1 MKNGKLLFLF
11 LIVLNTGCNTLY
23 NNHRVKLEIMEPAK
37 VFFSGDYKKL
47 AIKYNNINV
56 SYNERFASYLIDTAQ
71 FADYTNLDSSASFT
85 FYDSFLKNIK
95 SQHFFEN
102 ITDLPKSI
110 WSNFTFNDSLLQKAV
125 QPDSISTK
133 NQNNQLHALDAFQTF
148 LNIHSTSGKGD
159 NATLIDPEFGLWS
172 RSELQKIAD
181 STQADLLIS
190 LDFFASMD
198 GITLQKFNSRGI
210 EAALSIDCWSFY
222 DLKKLEY
229 QNFYERID
237 TTTWQINGA
246 YDLAYAKKHLPP
258 RKEAVLK
265 AAELSAIN
273 FVHFLVPHWIQ
284 VERLY
289 YQSGQFELK
298 QAEKFVEEGNW
309 LEAAKIWKKNIDNPN
324 KNIAAKCTFNLG
336 LACEIE
342 GDIDAAIDWV
352 VKSFH
357 ILENKNDV
365 HSFHC
370 RDYIQ
375 ILAQRKLDFSKLDKQ
390 IN

>member
-11 LIVLNTGCNTLY
+11 LLILFTGCNTLY
-23 NNHRVKLEIMEPAK
+23 NNRMVKLEVMEPAK
-37 VFFSGDYKKL
+37 VVFPEDYKKL
-47 AIKYNNINV
+47 AIKYNNVNI
-56 SYNERFASYLIDTAQ
+56 SYNKKFANYLIDTVQ
-71 FADYTNLDSSASFT
+71 FTDITNLDSIASFT

-95 SQHFFEN
+95 SQYFFEN
-102 ITDLPKSI
+102 IAELPKSI
-110 WSNFTFNDSLLQKAV
+110 RSNFTFNDTLLKKAV
-125 QPDSISTK
+125 QPDSMSTN
-133 NQNNQLHALDAFQTF
+133 NQNKPIHALDAFQTI
-148 LNIHSTSGKGD
+148 LNIHSTPGKGK
-159 NATLIDPEFGLWS
+159 NTTILDPEFGLLS
-172 RSELQKIAD
+172 KSELKKIAD
-181 STQADLLIS
+181 STLADLLIS

-198 GITLQKFNSRGI
+198 GITFQKFNSTGI

-237 TTTWQINGA
+237 TTTWQINET
-246 YDLAYAKKHLPP
+246 YNLADAKKHLPP
-258 RKEAVLK
+258 RQEAVLK

-289 YQSGQFELK
+289 YRSGNYELK
-298 QAEKFVEEGNW
+298 QVEKYIEEGKW
-309 LEAAKIWKKNIDNPN
+309 LEAAKIWKKNVNNPN
-324 KNIAAKCTFNLG
+324 KQIAAKCTYNLG
-336 LACEIE
+336 LACEME

-357 ILENKNDV
+357 LLENKNEI

-370 RDYIQ
+370 RDYIR